1 MIVCP
6 VSPTRL
12 THAGTTCSIT
22 APTPRVKYPAQY
34 AIIYPQPQGYREMK
48 LAMSNSSD
56 WIDIEKKYYAQTVR
70 RQPVVI
76 VRGQG
81 TEVWDADGKQYLDFV
96 AGWAVNQLGHS
107 HPVITQAVADQ
118 AATLIQTSN
127 QFYTVP
133 QLQLAELLI
142 ENSCLDLVFFGNSG
156 AEAVEGAMKLAR
168 RYGKLHRDG
177 AYEIITAFN
186 SFHGR
191 TQATVAATG
200 QPHYQENFAPLLPG
214 FVHVDYNDVEA
225 VINATTERTA
235 AVMIEPVQGEA
246 GVIIPADDYLQRLR
260 QWCDSQ
266 GILLILD
273 EVQTGIGRL
282 GSLFGYQEYDV
293 EPDVMTLA
301 KGLGYGVPIG
311 AFLSKTSA
319 QALVPGDHGSTF
331 GGNALTTAAGYAG
344 TKYLI
349 ENDIPG
355 HVKEMEPYLLSR
367 LDEIKNRF
375 PFVTEIRGKGLLAAM
390 DFEEAISP
398 QVLANANEAGL
409 LLNGPRPN
417 TIRFMPPLTVTR
429 EEVDEAAERLTAALS
444 QI

>member
-1 MIVCP
+1 M
-6 VSPTRL
+6 T
-12 THAGTTCSIT
+12 
-22 APTPRVKYPAQY
+22 K
-34 AIIYPQPQGYREMK
+34 
-48 LAMSNSSD
+48 SSD
-56 WIDIEKKYYAQTVR
+56 WIDVEKKYYAQTVR

-81 TEVWDADGKQYLDFV
+81 AEVWDADGKQYLDFV

-107 HPVITQAVADQ
+107 HPVITQAIADQ

-133 QLQLAELLI
+133 QLQLAEILI

-177 AYEIITAFN
+177 AYEIITALN

-225 VINATTERTA
+225 VMNATTDSTA
-235 AVMIEPVQGEA
+235 AVMVEPVQGEA
-246 GVIIPADDYLQRLR
+246 GVVIPDHDYLQRLR
-260 QWCDSQ
+260 EWCDQQ

-273 EVQTGIGRL
+273 EVQTGMGRL
-282 GSLFGYQEYDV
+282 GSLFGYQEYGV

-311 AFLSKTSA
+311 AFLSKA
-319 QALVPGDHGSTF
+319 HCQALVPGDHGSTF
-331 GGNALTTAAGYAG
+331 GGNALTTAAAFAG
-344 TKYLI
+344 TQYLI
-349 ENDIPG
+349 DNDIPG
-355 HVKEMEPYLLSR
+355 RVKEMEGTCWAL
-367 LDEIKNRF
+367 
-375 PFVTEIRGKGLLAAM
+375 
-390 DFEEAISP
+390 
-398 QVLANANEAGL
+398 
-409 LLNGPRPN
+409 
-417 TIRFMPPLTVTR
+417 LTVSSPAFPSSRRSGAKGCWPQWT
-429 EEVDEAAERLTAALS
+429 LTATFPAKCWPTPTKRVFC
-444 QI
+444 